1 MARAAPSD
9 PVGDPHC
16 GRSASERI
24 GFTARGQSWDVEW
37 GNHEVFGT
45 PAFWVN
51 RTAIEG
57 YEERL
62 ADRATGGD
70 IESVVVFGLLGGS
83 GITAEVARAAQRV
96 VLALL
101 AENSGATA
109 EDIEELLREPLPGD
123 LGRYRFPRQR
133 SQRIVAAVDRLRSE
147 PPPDDPLELS
157 RYLRGLRGVGP
168 QTSAHIVRNLTG
180 SAEVAIVGVWLVR
193 ALTWVGIF
201 KPEWRVSRHYDRFEE
216 TFLQYAAYGNVQ
228 PGALDLC
235 IWEKARSVDPSYFS
249 LE

>member
-1 MARAAPSD
+1 MR
-9 PVGDPHC
+9 DPHC

-24 GFTARGQSWDVEW
+24 GFTVRGQSWDVEW
-37 GNHEVFGT
+37 GNHQVFGT

-83 GITAEVARAAQRV
+83 GISAEVARAAQRV

-109 EDIEELLREPLPGD
+109 EDIEELLREPLPGG